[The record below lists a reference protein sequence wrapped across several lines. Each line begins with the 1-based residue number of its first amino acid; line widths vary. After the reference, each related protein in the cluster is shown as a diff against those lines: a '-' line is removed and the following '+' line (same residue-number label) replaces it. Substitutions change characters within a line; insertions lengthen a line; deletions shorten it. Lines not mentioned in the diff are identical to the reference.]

1 MLAITKSKKM
11 KTYKIILSLVLMAGI
26 TLFSACGGDPE
37 EPSKEKQF
45 LNKLSITWNLE
56 SATVGGKDVT
66 ESFPGLS
73 LSVSA
78 DKTYSVTNP
87 VSPIWTASGIFT
99 LEEVPNSDLFNIIRD
114 DGTIITVTELTETTL
129 KYKFPYTAPHG
140 RIKGVSGEYEF
151 VMIK

>member
-1 MLAITKSKKM
+1 M
-11 KTYKIILSLVLMAGI
+11 KTYKIILSLVLIAGI
-26 TLFSACGGDPE
+26 TLFSACDDPE
-37 EPSKEKQF
+37 DPSKEKQF

-78 DKTYSVTNP
+78 DKTYYVANP
-87 VSPIWTASGIFT
+87 VSPIWAASGTFT
-99 LEEVPNSDLFNIIRD
+99 LEKVSGSDLFNIVRD
-114 DGTIITVTELTETTL
+114 DGTIITVTELTENTL
-129 KYKFPYTAPHG
+129 KYKFPYTAPDG
-140 RIKGVSGEYEF
+140 RVNGVSGEYEF